1 MAAATTPSSSSSSSR
16 MISRETVG
24 KAVDAL
30 LKWMQARAEQ
40 QQKAQL
46 LDPDDDLIYIVLTLK
61 RIPPKSRI
69 NPYRIPLPHPLYESA
84 ATSACLILDDRD
96 RPASRRSSSSL
107 TAAAALD
114 RARSLSLPLADA
126 IPLSALASDYRP
138 FEARRRLCDSH
149 DLFFADRAVLPLL
162 PRLLGKHFF
171 KSKKLPLPL
180 DLSRPGWPE
189 NLRACLRSTLL
200 HLRTGSCS
208 GLKVGRLSMACDPI
222 AENIMAAIEG
232 AMAHVPKKWANVRS
246 IHVKAV
252 NSVALTIYQAMPELG
267 LKIEV
272 PVPCVPQKKDEME
285 QDVEEPIREAEVV
298 RKEEKSKK
306 QDAEESIRE
315 GEVVQEE
322 EKPKMKK
329 RRREEMPKKGRRIHE
344 VQHTDTTND
353 FDLRSEEFL
362 IGESVDEGIM
372 EEEGGEAR
380 MEERMNEKKKKNK
393 TKQGVEVSVRKEKKK
408 KKREDGIQNDK
419 EADSDR
425 KETDESMVALAK
437 KKELKNDG
445 KMKKEKDKKGRKHS
459 SVDDEVTDESY
470 DVVKDGDVDIGS
482 GDNDEEKVGV
492 GKKMKNAKKDANVKK
507 GKGKRSK
514 SDGNEDDDR
523 NRKDDGAKE
532 SKNKMAG
539 EKKVLKKTERMKRQK
554 RKCLE

>member
-126 IPLSALASDYRP
+126 IPLSALASDY
-138 FEARRRLCDSH
+138 
-149 DLFFADRAVLPLL
+149 
-162 PRLLGKHFF
+162 
-171 KSKKLPLPL
+171 
-180 DLSRPGWPE
+180 
-189 NLRACLRSTLL
+189 
-200 HLRTGSCS
+200 
-208 GLKVGRLSMACDPI
+208 
-222 AENIMAAIEG
+222 
-232 AMAHVPKKWANVRS
+232 
-246 IHVKAV
+246 
-252 NSVALTIYQAMPELG
+252 Q
-267 LKIEV
+267 
-272 PVPCVPQKKDEME
+272 
-285 QDVEEPIREAEVV
+285 
-298 RKEEKSKK
+298 
-306 QDAEESIRE
+306 
-315 GEVVQEE
+315 
-322 EKPKMKK
+322 
-329 RRREEMPKKGRRIHE
+329 
-344 VQHTDTTND
+344 
-353 FDLRSEEFL
+353 FL